1 MSFENWLDDYY
12 PYRNRNYKQEILYA
26 KNKYDD
32 TYLEYEL
39 LEMYKDT
46 KQHLIDIMQE
56 DEKLGLYDVFN
67 EEKKKG
73 VKDLINK
80 YKQDNE

>member
-1 MSFENWLDDYY
+1 MSFKEWLDDYY

-26 KNKYDD
+26 KSKYDD

-46 KQHLIDIMQE
+46 KQLHF
-56 DEKLGLYDVFN
+56 FN
-67 EEKKKG
+67 GGYSNPIYNNLKKWFEQFKKK
-73 VKDLINK
+73 
-80 YKQDNE
+80 